1 MPLSNLNAQQLS
13 AATAPYGKN
22 LIIASAGTG
31 KTSTIVARIGYLLN
45 QGVLPQDLLLLTFT
59 NKAAAEMIERISR
72 YFDKSITKKIQSG
85 TFHAVSYR
93 LLKEAGFKIVL
104 KQPKDLKLVL
114 KSIHEKRNFSY
125 IDAEVAHYSA
135 FHLFDMY
142 SLYQNKASE
151 KSFGVWLAE
160 TNVEHEPFIDIY
172 ENIFHEFEDVKKR
185 FGYVDFNDLLI
196 NFRDYLREN
205 DVVFQEVLVDE
216 YQDTNRLQ
224 NSMIDSFK
232 SQSLFCVGDY
242 DQSIYAFNGADIN
255 IIASFKDK
263 FTDSTVYSLNKN
275 YRSSKDILSLANRVI
290 QKNERIYPKKLEV
303 TREGNFPPPKLMVFD
318 ELFSQYQ
325 AIAQK
330 IKQTTTPH
338 DNIAIIFR
346 NNGSADGLEANLRE
360 LGIDC
365 KRKGGTSFFDSREVK
380 AILDMFAI
388 LINPRDMMAFIHI
401 FEYARGV
408 GGVFAKDVFDALYKV
423 GDGNI
428 LDGILNPKDK
438 KNPFKKSV
446 VNHQLGLFDDVIE
459 EQNVARF
466 RKFGYPD
473 QFLRNPILRHAK
485 MNKDLVSYLYGF
497 YHYINETRYLSSPI
511 AIIKHICNSALFEK
525 IAQTLATKRATQ
537 KDSTVNEKM
546 KEEALINIRRKAEL
560 LQHLSKSYKDKYRFL
575 NALTL
580 GGSEMSEGTGVH
592 LLSVHAS
599 KGLEFKEVY
608 IVDLMDGRFPNKK
621 LMNKNGG
628 EGGIDEERRLFYVAV
643 TRAKEILYLSYA
655 SYDRIKKIDYLHSQF
670 LEEAGLV
677 QG

>member
-1 MPLSNLNAQQLS
+1 MPLSNLNAQQLE
-13 AATAPYGKN
+13 AATASYGKN

-31 KTSTIVARIGYLLN
+31 KTSTIVARIGYLLK
-45 QGVLPQDLLLLTFT
+45 QGVRPQDLLLLTFT

-93 LLKEAGFKIVL
+93 LLKEAGHKIVL

-125 IDAEVAHYSA
+125 INAEVPHYSA
-135 FHLFDMY
+135 SHLFDMY
-142 SLYQNKASE
+142 SLYQNKASD
-151 KSFGVWLAE
+151 KSFGVWLADTHE
-160 TNVEHEPFIDIY
+160 DHEPFIDIY
-172 ENIFHEFEDVKKR
+172 ENIFEEFEEIKRR

-196 NFRDYLREN
+196 NFRNYLRKN
-205 DVVFQEVLVDE
+205 DVIFQEVLVDE

-224 NSMIDSFK
+224 NSMIESFK

-263 FTDSTVYSLNKN
+263 FENSTVYSLNKN

-318 ELFSQYQ
+318 ELFSQYG

-330 IKQTTTPH
+330 IKQSKTPH
-338 DNIAIIFR
+338 EDIAVIFR
-346 NNGSADGLEANLRE
+346 NNGSADGIEANLRE
-360 LGIDC
+360 VGIDC

-438 KNPFKKSV
+438 KNPFKKSI

-473 QFLRNPILRHAK
+473 QFLKNPILRHAK
-485 MNKDLVSYLYGF
+485 MNNDLVSYLYGF
-497 YHYINETRYLSSPI
+497 YHYIKETRHLSSPI
-511 AIIKHICNSALFEK
+511 AIIKHISNSALFEK
-525 IAQTLATKRATQ
+525 IAERLATKRATQ
-537 KDSTVNEKM
+537 KDSSVNEKI
-546 KEEALINIRRKAEL
+546 KEEALINIKRKAEL
-560 LQHLSKSYKDKYRFL
+560 LQHLSKSYTDKYRFL

-580 GGSEMSEGTGVH
+580 GGSEMSEGSGVH

-628 EGGIDEERRLFYVAV
+628 EGGLDEERRLFYVAV

-677 QG
+677 QA

>member
-1 MPLSNLNAQQLS
+1 MPLSNLNAQQLE
-13 AATAPYGKN
+13 AATASYGKN

-45 QGVLPQDLLLLTFT
+45 QGVRPQDLLLLTFT

-93 LLKEAGFKIVL
+93 LLKEAGYKIAL

-125 IDAEVAHYSA
+125 IDAQVSHYSA
-135 FHLFDMY
+135 SHLFDMY
-142 SLYQNKASE
+142 SLYQNKASD

-172 ENIFHEFEDVKKR
+172 ENIFEEFEDLKKR

-196 NFRDYLREN
+196 NFRDYLHKN

-224 NSMIDSFK
+224 NSMIEAFK

-263 FTDSTVYSLNKN
+263 FENSTVYSLNKN

-330 IKQTTTPH
+330 IKQSKTPH
-338 DNIAIIFR
+338 DDIAVIFR
-346 NNGSADGLEANLRE
+346 NNGSADGVEANLRE

-408 GGVFAKDVFDALYKV
+408 GGVFAKDIFDALYKV

-438 KNPFKKSV
+438 KNPFKKAI
-446 VNHQLGLFDDVIE
+446 VNHQLGLFDDIIE
-459 EQNVARF
+459 EQNVAKF
-466 RKFGYPD
+466 KKFGYPD
-473 QFLRNPILRHAK
+473 QFLKNPILKHSK
-485 MNKDLVSYLYGF
+485 MNNDLVSYLYGF
-497 YHYINETRYLSSPI
+497 YHYIKETRHLNSPI
-511 AIIKHICNSALFEK
+511 AIIKHISNSTLFEK
-525 IAQTLATKRATQ
+525 IAQKLATKRATQ
-537 KDSTVNEKM
+537 KDSTVNEKI
-546 KEEALINIRRKAEL
+546 KEEALINIKRKVEL
-560 LQHLSKSYKDKYRFL
+560 LQHLSKSYTDKFRFL

-580 GGSEMSEGTGVH
+580 GGSEMSEGSGVH

-628 EGGIDEERRLFYVAV
+628 EGGLDEERRLFYVAV

-670 LEEAGLV
+670 LEEAGML
-677 QG
+677 